1 MTSGGQNRVSNFDC
15 ETNMPTDLHDLKIDR
30 DRKRPAAAS
39 KWATRWIVAGVALL
53 VLLGL
58 GRVVYNTLA
67 STPQVQIVRVSA
79 PGARSDPGT
88 VALNATG
95 YIVAH
100 HEIEVASKVV
110 GKVDWI
116 GVEKGDPVKKGQE
129 LVRLEDTE
137 YRAQLEQAR
146 GNLANLQAKLA
157 ELEHGSRPQEI
168 DQAKANLDQ
177 AKADLSND
185 KLVYE
190 RRKSLVADGV
200 VSKSDFDNA
209 QYAYE
214 NQVARVNSLQQAYD
228 LMKIGPRQEEID
240 AERGAVEQAKGIAAY
255 DEDQLENTVIRA
267 PIDGTILERAV
278 EKGEFVTN
286 GFVGDKGAK
295 GYVVT
300 LADLNDLQVEL
311 DIAQNDF
318 AKLHMGQKGWVTTD
332 AYPDRKY
339 EGRLQEISPKAD
351 RQKATVQ
358 VKVQVAKPDSYL
370 RPEMNAS
377 VAFAADE
384 KPSAEAKSRPLI
396 TVPASAVQNGAVF
409 VVLNGRAM
417 KRSVSVASTTSQGV
431 QIAEGLIGGEDLIV
445 NPPSGL
451 KDGERVQVKGA

>member
-1 MTSGGQNRVSNFDC
+1 
-15 ETNMPTDLHDLKIDR
+15 MPTDLHDLKIDR
-30 DRKRPAAAS
+30 DRKRPPAAS
-39 KWATRWIVAGVALL
+39 KWATRWILIGVSLV

-67 STPQVQIVRVSA
+67 STPQVQTVRVSA
-79 PGARSDPGT
+79 PRAGSDPGS
-88 VALNATG
+88 VVLNATG

-116 GVEKGDPVKKGQE
+116 GVEKGDAVKKGQE

-146 GNLANLQAKLA
+146 GNLANLEAKLA

-168 DQAKANLDQ
+168 DQARANLEQ
-177 AKADLSND
+177 AKADLANA
-185 KLVYE
+185 KLVYD

-200 VSKSDFDNA
+200 VSKSDFDSA
-209 QYAYE
+209 QYTYE
-214 NQVARVNSLQQAYD
+214 NQVAKVNSLQQAYD

-240 AERGAVEQAKGIAAY
+240 AMRGAVGQAKGIVSY
-255 DEDQLENTVIRA
+255 DEDQLDNTIIRA

-339 EGRLQEISPKAD
+339 EGRLAEISPKAD

-358 VKVQVAKPDSYL
+358 IKVQVLKPDSYL

-417 KRSVSVASTTSQGV
+417 KRTVNVASTTSQGV
-431 QIAEGLIGGEDLIV
+431 QIADGLIGGEDLIV
-445 NPPSGL
+445 NPPAGL